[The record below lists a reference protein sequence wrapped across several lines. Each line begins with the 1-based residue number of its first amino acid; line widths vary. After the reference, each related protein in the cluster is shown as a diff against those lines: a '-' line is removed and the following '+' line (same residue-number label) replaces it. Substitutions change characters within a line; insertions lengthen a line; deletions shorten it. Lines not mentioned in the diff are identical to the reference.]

1 MSLNRINKTTG
12 EAIPVCSG
20 TYYADL
26 PIGAIIPFSGAIAPR
41 DFLIADG
48 RAVSRTTY
56 KELFAV
62 IGTTYG
68 SGDGVNTF
76 NVPDLRETV
85 PVGIGEN
92 GTATIAEHD
101 VYTLGEFKDDQLKDH
116 YHGIKTSGSS
126 DNYTINTLS
135 PNVNTSGVKGW
146 GNPWGTQ
153 FNPATTTHGKQLG
166 VNYIIKAKSTAVPY
180 DYKEYIDNKLEEGG
194 FDAPFNLKEYIQNQN
209 VLSEY
214 EDITLP
220 TTAATAMTMP
230 YDGVYILANYGV
242 STVHHIYLNGIE
254 ISGGITGNATTGAT
268 TSSTIPFKKG
278 DTMYRLNT
286 YSGRSLFIEHVAY
299 YKLRDYSGR

>member
-85 PVGIGEN
+85 PVALVRMVRLLLQSMMC
-92 GTATIAEHD
+92 TRL
-101 VYTLGEFKDDQLKDH
+101 VSLR
-116 YHGIKTSGSS
+116 
-126 DNYTINTLS
+126 
-135 PNVNTSGVKGW
+135 
-146 GNPWGTQ
+146 
-153 FNPATTTHGKQLG
+153 TT
-166 VNYIIKAKSTAVPY
+166 N
-180 DYKEYIDNKLEEGG
+180 
-194 FDAPFNLKEYIQNQN
+194 
-209 VLSEY
+209 
-214 EDITLP
+214 
-220 TTAATAMTMP
+220 
-230 YDGVYILANYGV
+230 
-242 STVHHIYLNGIE
+242 
-254 ISGGITGNATTGAT
+254 
-268 TSSTIPFKKG
+268 
-278 DTMYRLNT
+278 
-286 YSGRSLFIEHVAY
+286 
-299 YKLRDYSGR
+299 

>member
-26 PIGAIIPFSGAIAPR
+26 PIGTIIPFAGAIASR
-41 DFLIADG
+41 DFLLCDG
-48 RAVSRTTY
+48 RAVSRNQFS
-56 KELFAV
+56 ELFAI
-62 IGTTYG
+62 IGTSFG

-92 GTATIAEHD
+92 GTATIEEHD
-101 VYTLGEFKDDQLKDH
+101 VYTLGEFKDDQLQEH
-116 YHGIKTSGSS
+116 THTISGSGGFNYTSGSYPAAM
-126 DNYTINTLS
+126 N
-135 PNVNTSGVKGW
+135 SGGDRQSEDT
-146 GNPWGTQ
+146 GTTGR
-153 FNPATTTHGKQLG
+153 FGTTTHGKQLG

-209 VLSEY
+209 ILS
-214 EDITLP
+214 DIETIEQ
-220 TTAATAMTMP
+220 TTFPMTAP
-230 YDGVYILANYGV
+230 YDGELIAVG
-242 STVHHIYLNGIE
+242 
-254 ISGGITGNATTGAT
+254 SGGGYVTFSINGSQYTVGSSAGMTN
-268 TSSTIPFKKG
+268 TSGMSIKKG
-278 DTMYRLNT
+278 DNLQLQALVGTVGFTAR
-286 YSGRSLFIEHVAY
+286 Y

>member
-1 MSLNRINKTTG
+1 MSINKIDKLTG
-12 EAIPVCSG
+12 EATPICGG
-20 TYYADL
+20 TMYADL
-26 PIGAIIPFSGAIAPR
+26 PIGAIVSFSGAIAPR

-56 KELFAV
+56 AELYSV
-62 IGTTYG
+62 IGVSYG

-92 GTATIAEHD
+92 DTATIAEHD

-116 YHGIKTSGSS
+116 YHGVRTLGTS
-126 DNYTINTLS
+126 DQYTINAS
-135 PNVNTSGVKGW
+135 RPDANTSGVKGW

-209 VLSEY
+209 ILSGIE
-214 EDITLP
+214 TVTFP
-220 TTAATAMTMP
+220 MAAP
-230 YDGVYILANYGV
+230 YDGELIAVG
-242 STVHHIYLNGIE
+242 
-254 ISGGITGNATTGAT
+254 SGGGYVTFSINGNQYTVGSSAGMTN
-268 TSSTIPFKKG
+268 TSGISIKKG
-278 DTMYRLNT
+278 DVLTLEALVGTAGFTAR
-286 YSGRSLFIEHVAY
+286 Y